1 MHLLASLVTAA
12 IVMIQTMI
20 LVVTLP
26 VKTAGVGIILNE
38 NVIVLNVI
46 RGLMLLLLLKIVEIR
61 NIKGVVDMVLVLLL
75 RRGSLN
81 HAIVQELIVLGVAP
95 RGKPSVNALI
105 VVMNNSND
113 LMTTLVLGSSHRKLG
128 FNLLMANVWK
138 IAVTVDRDR
147 EAVVRLVSLTYA
159 LLHQATTSHV

>member
-12 IVMIQTMI
+12 IVMI

-26 VKTAGVGIILNE
+26 VNTAGVGIILNE

-81 HAIVQELIVLGVAP
+81 HAIVQELKVLGVAP
-95 RGKPSVNALI
+95 RGKPSVDALI
-105 VVMNNSND
+105 VVMNHSND
-113 LMTTLVLGSSHRKLG
+113 LMTTLVLGSSH
-128 FNLLMANVWK
+128 
-138 IAVTVDRDR
+138 
-147 EAVVRLVSLTYA
+147 
-159 LLHQATTSHV
+159 

>member
-81 HAIVQELIVLGVAP
+81 HAIVLELKVLGVAP
-95 RGKPSVNALI
+95 RAKPSVDALI
-105 VVMNNSND
+105 VVMNHSND